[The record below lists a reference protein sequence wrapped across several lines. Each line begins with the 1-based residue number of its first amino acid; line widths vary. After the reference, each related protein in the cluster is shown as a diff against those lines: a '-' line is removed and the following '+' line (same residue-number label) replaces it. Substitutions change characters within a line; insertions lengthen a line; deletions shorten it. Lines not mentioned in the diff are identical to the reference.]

1 MISIF
6 FKNMNGTKNF
16 ELNVDTPRSE
26 QDVRDIMD
34 NCPPYEYKY
43 KIYFNGTPI
52 PSEGNLFMDLCKFIN
67 NNIVRNTYVHTY
79 MSSNNKYMKIESYV
93 WGYSK
98 KTFKYDVLEKD
109 YTIIDLETKQNV
121 TQLELSKIN
130 KDNKWEFIN
139 TIFIDLPL

>member
-79 MSSNNKYMKIESYV
+79 MSSNNKYMPFYYLV
-93 WGYSK
+93 
-98 KTFKYDVLEKD
+98 
-109 YTIIDLETKQNV
+109 Q
-121 TQLELSKIN
+121 
-130 KDNKWEFIN
+130 
-139 TIFIDLPL
+139 